1 MINLYVTEPGV
12 LRRAPA
18 GSPIDETVV
27 WVDMVDPSMEELQR
41 VDHALGVDIP
51 TKEEMREIEASSR
64 LYEEDGALYMTAT
77 VLSSVETGSPVASAI
92 TFVLT
97 HGRLITVRHTDP
109 LPFRAFATHVDRHPG
124 AVTGAEGV
132 LFGLLE
138 AIVDRLADVLELV
151 GAEIDQVSQT
161 VFEAGQRTRGI
172 TPGNGGKA
180 GKTGKSNQRPPAP
193 DYEALIAA
201 IGRMGDLTSKIR
213 ESLVSIG
220 RLAGF
225 AGRNLRGRASK
236 TGLAAMK
243 TITRDV
249 VSLSDH
255 ASYLA
260 NKLSFMLDATLG
272 LIQIEQNGIIKIFSV
287 VAVVFLPPTL
297 IASIYGMNF
306 EVMPELSWHLG
317 YPLALLMMVGSAV
330 LPYWLF
336 KRRGWL

>member
-1 MINLYVTEPGV
+1 MIHLYSTEPGA
-12 LRRAPA
+12 LRRAPE
-18 GSPIDETVV
+18 GSPIDERVV
-27 WVDMVDPSMEELQR
+27 WVDMVDPSIDEIRR
-41 VDHALGVDIP
+41 VDLALGVEMP
-51 TKEEMREIEASSR
+51 TREEMREIEASSR

-77 VLSSVETGSPVASAI
+77 VLSAVETGSPVANAV

-97 HGRLITVRHTDP
+97 HGRLVTLRHTDP
-109 LPFRAFATHVDRHPG
+109 LPFRSFAAHIDRHPS
-124 AVTGAEGV
+124 AVTSAEGA

-138 AIVDRLADVLELV
+138 AIVDRLADVLEVV

-161 VFEAGQRTRGI
+161 VFAAGNRTRGI
-172 TPGNGGKA
+172 TPGGARSHKPRG
-180 GKTGKSNQRPPAP
+180 PAP
-193 DYEALIAA
+193 DYEAMIAS

-236 TGLAAMK
+236 TGLAAIK

-306 EVMPELSWHLG
+306 EVMPELSWTIG
-317 YPLALLMMVGSAV
+317 YPLALMLMVGSAIM
-330 LPYWLF
+330 PYWLF